1 MKYFITIP
9 RNDREGEN
17 EITQV
22 MVLKTNKIH
31 SEIKIGQIRDNLKFQ
46 TSI

>member
-31 SEIKIGQIRDNLKFQ
+31 SELNLEERERSEQ
-46 TSI
+46 WTH